1 MPVSQAPDQILQH
14 AVLGQVPEIK
24 PYEALTELNS
34 RVKFKA
40 ASMAMRGQNA
50 IAQAQH
56 MKQQP
61 PIAAQIMQAN
71 QQLNGI
77 AALPVPTTDA
87 YSAGG
92 IVAFSGGGRTPYQD
106 EEPTQEEKDR
116 EVIMRLLRDVGLGAG
131 KLAAAGYD
139 IFTLPVRGIAGA
151 YNTIARIPRAFSVPL
166 PFVPKEFGTESMT
179 PMYDRY
185 FRQQENSQ
193 PTQPPQQ
200 APSPT
205 QPQVVEVAEPS
216 QQKRNPE
223 SSTPVTTRAS
233 SASAG
238 TPPGVG
244 SSRRPVR
251 PAWPEY
257 NPQAPK
263 LTVPEAATAEE
274 LAAEAKRIM
283 DPRMSEYDKQM
294 QRFRERAEA
303 MQRGEGIKTPSR
315 FERGLAGVLAGA
327 TDEVAAAR
335 RAGVRP
341 SLGMALAGGA
351 RAAISEDK
359 EREKARKELIEKGQ
373 QLEMTLALQRAAY
386 ERGEYETA
394 NRLGE
399 RARQLAK
406 EQVEVKN
413 RQAEL
418 DEAAKERAAA
428 RQFKQVSTERE
439 EVDKDLDRQQRA
451 EIARAQLAV
460 QQERMKEDD
469 YRKRVAQLRVDPV
482 YVDAMNEVKEAQKR
496 LTGVDRN
503 SPVFAEMQRQYLM
516 ALQKAQ
522 QRAIAYGVKPEDA
535 GVVDSLTQS
544 AISAPVPPDI
554 QAILNKFAPR

>member
-92 IVAFSGGGRTPYQD
+92 IVAFNDGGFIDRFPSDSVIGMLRDWIRAGRPPMRKSLIERMFGIKEKDATLAAPELSIPQLPQMPIPEIEIDYNTPQTRTP
-106 EEPTQEEKDR
+106 
-116 EVIMRLLRDVGLGAG
+116 EV
-131 KLAAAGYD
+131 
-139 IFTLPVRGIAGA
+139 
-151 YNTIARIPRAFSVPL
+151 RAI
-166 PFVPKEFGTESMT
+166 
-179 PMYDRY
+179 
-185 FRQQENSQ
+185 
-193 PTQPPQQ
+193 
-200 APSPT
+200 
-205 QPQVVEVAEPS
+205 
-216 QQKRNPE
+216 
-223 SSTPVTTRAS
+223 
-233 SASAG
+233 SASLG
-238 TPPGVG
+238 TSTGVG

-351 RAAISEDK
+351 RAAMSEDK

-386 ERGEYETA
+386 ERGEYEAA

-428 RQFKQVSTERE
+428 RQFQQVSTERQ

-503 SPVFAEMQRQYLM
+503 SPVFAETQRQYLV